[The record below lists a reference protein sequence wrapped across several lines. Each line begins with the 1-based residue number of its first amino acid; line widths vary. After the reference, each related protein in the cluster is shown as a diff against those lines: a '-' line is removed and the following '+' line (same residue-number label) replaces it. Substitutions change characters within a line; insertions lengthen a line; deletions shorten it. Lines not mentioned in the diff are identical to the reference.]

1 MLGHLPMRYQVA
13 IWLVGL
19 VATTGTGAWL
29 AYSTALP
36 LLPVSGAVLGALLGV
51 AAVGAFIHA
60 FGTDPAEAPARR

>member
-1 MLGHLPMRYQVA
+1 MRYQVA

-36 LLPVSGAVLGALLGV
+36 LVPVSGAVVGALLGI
-51 AAVGAFIHA
+51 AAVGTFLHT